1 MDSML
6 LRVSTEIYHRWRQ
19 NGEWTSVTHSSAP
32 RELLL
37 YSHLTSSV
45 IYYWTYARKHGSVS
59 VNWKSDFSVT
69 QKLDSNLPF
78 FAALTFGVIVIGGA
92 FVVKYVGTMVLQVCF
107 CITVSSIA
115 DFFLIAGTMQ
125 GSLFDNCDQCLLLA
139 DYLIFRSV
147 TEVSDLAICSL
158 TQHRS
163 RVSCENLYINSN
175 LCSTVLAISI

>member
-1 MDSML
+1 MNISDTLVCALWASFCIHIWCHL
-6 LRVSTEIYHRWRQ
+6 WSFTEH
-19 NGEWTSVTHSSAP
+19 
-32 RELLL
+32 
-37 YSHLTSSV
+37 
-45 IYYWTYARKHGSVS
+45 TYDNMESIS

-163 RVSCENLYINSN
+163 RVSCENLYVNSN